1 MIALGMNTSTM
12 ESGFLY
18 CQVNMTVYD
27 LKVVAVYQEGGAGNP
42 TLLFNPIMVSASVLN
57 DSQKLTLMDKDHGYL
72 GIAVDRNQLPS
83 SSTSATTEWLDGL
96 KEDIE
101 GSNYTAGN
109 DILVEYN
116 DLISGTIVVP
126 KHIPWDNKRLRLHP
140 DDSNSDTIFL
150 SSNLRPDT
158 VPRTEKKGDFYP
170 QGHRR
175 NRINSWLNDSF
186 ESWQLWA

>member
-1 MIALGMNTSTM
+1 
-12 ESGFLY
+12 
-18 CQVNMTVYD
+18 MTVYD

-83 SSTSATTEWLDGL
+83 SSTRAPTKWLDGL

-101 GSNYTAGN
+101 GSNYTAGD

-126 KHIPWDNKRLRLHP
+126 KHLSWDN
-140 DDSNSDTIFL
+140 
-150 SSNLRPDT
+150 
-158 VPRTEKKGDFYP
+158 
-170 QGHRR
+170 
-175 NRINSWLNDSF
+175 
-186 ESWQLWA
+186 